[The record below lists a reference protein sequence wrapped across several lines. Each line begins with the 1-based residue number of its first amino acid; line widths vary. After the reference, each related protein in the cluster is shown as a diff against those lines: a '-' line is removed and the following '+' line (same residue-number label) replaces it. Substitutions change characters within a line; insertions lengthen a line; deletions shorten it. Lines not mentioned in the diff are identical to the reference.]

1 MSRLTAAVAATF
13 TLALCA
19 LAATPAAALEAG
31 CLWTNLAESKRSSL
45 LAEYRA
51 RGAEALQNLQISES
65 DIALWPARCG
75 VTEANG
81 ENAGMLLGT
90 VILERGVIETL
101 EVSHGVK
108 PAALA
113 TAWAKLDPAAK
124 ARARDSVVKTLAGQP
139 GDAGGADAVAKL
151 GGALGVPEG
160 AMRDV
165 ALYVF
170 AMLAR
175 DVVTAGGT

>member
-1 MSRLTAAVAATF
+1 MSRLTANVAATVA
-13 TLALCA
+13 LALCA

-45 LAEYRA
+45 LADYRA
-51 RGAEALQNLQISES
+51 RGAEALQNLQISEA

-81 ENAGMLLGT
+81 EKAGMLLGT
-90 VILERGVIETL
+90 VLLERGAIEVL
-101 EVSHGVK
+101 QANHGIK

-124 ARARDSVVKTLAGQP
+124 AKARASVVKTLANNS
-139 GDAGGADAVAKL
+139 GDNGGADAIVKL
-151 GGALGVPEG
+151 GEALGLPQG
-160 AMRDV
+160 AMRDL

-170 AMLAR
+170 AILAR

>member
-1 MSRLTAAVAATF
+1 MSRLTANVAATVA
-13 TLALCA
+13 LALCA

-45 LAEYRA
+45 LADYRA

-81 ENAGMLLGT
+81 EKAGMLLGT
-90 VILERGVIETL
+90 VILERGAFEAL
-101 EVSHGVK
+101 QAKHGIK
-108 PAALA
+108 PAALE
-113 TAWAKLDPAAK
+113 TAWVNLDPAAK
-124 ARARDSVVKTLAGQP
+124 AKARASVAKTLAGQS
-139 GDAGGADAVAKL
+139 GDSGGADAIVKL
-151 GGALGVPEG
+151 GEALGLPQG
-160 AMRDV
+160 AMQDL

-170 AMLAR
+170 AILAR